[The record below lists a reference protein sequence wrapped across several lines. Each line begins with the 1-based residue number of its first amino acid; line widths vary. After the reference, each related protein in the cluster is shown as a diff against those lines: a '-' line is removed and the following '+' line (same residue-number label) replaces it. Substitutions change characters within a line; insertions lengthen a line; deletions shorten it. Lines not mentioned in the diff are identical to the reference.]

1 MSYNLEECIKDSYQD
16 TMKDFTE
23 SDTQKEANW
32 EFNKLYYT
40 LRNRLLPEEQ
50 QMLDAIFN
58 AMEEC
63 NKAETLEAF
72 YRGVVLGIAQH
83 KKVLGELS
91 LE

>member
-1 MSYNLEECIKDSYQD
+1 
-16 TMKDFTE
+16 
-23 SDTQKEANW
+23 
-32 EFNKLYYT
+32 
-40 LRNRLLPEEQ
+40 
-50 QMLDAIFN
+50 MLDAIFN